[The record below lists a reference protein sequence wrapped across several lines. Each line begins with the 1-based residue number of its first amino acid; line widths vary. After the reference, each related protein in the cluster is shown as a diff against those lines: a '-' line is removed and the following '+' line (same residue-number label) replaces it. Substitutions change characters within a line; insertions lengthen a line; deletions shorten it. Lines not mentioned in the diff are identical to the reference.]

1 MRNMKVPAVF
11 AAMILMAVGAKSSN
25 VTDTEKSA
33 DTVKVVKPS
42 CWKTTSAPTVRF
54 SQYYY
59 DNWAK
64 DGYTQVALTL
74 GYIGTLTY
82 TQPNYI
88 WDSRLDLAFGFL
100 KIDMNADKIFDDSQY
115 LRKSDDKI
123 DFTSTFSLKMKNNW
137 NCNASVN
144 LKSQFYDS
152 YKFYAD
158 PLQEP
163 TLISA
168 LFAPAYMLTS
178 LGFEYKKEYW
188 NASFSFIT
196 GKNTF
201 VLDNRINP
209 ADYGVLEGR
218 SYMGWGSYL
227 RFYFK
232 KDIFK
237 NVNFYTRVEFFWE
250 YQKELFTQT
259 DVNWETTV
267 EFKVNSWLSAFASLN
282 LIYDAD
288 YSLKRQLYQLSGI
301 QLNLDWNRK
310 KK

>member
-1 MRNMKVPAVF
+1 MRDVKILVALVMMLLLVCGTKANN
-11 AAMILMAVGAKSSN
+11 AADSK
-25 VTDTEKSA
+25 KKA
-33 DTVKVVKPS
+33 DTVVAKS
-42 CWKTTSAPTVRF
+42 NCWKTSSSPTVRF

-64 DGYTQVALTL
+64 DGYTQVVLTL
-74 GYIGTLTY
+74 GYIGTFTY
-82 TQPNYI
+82 TKPNYV
-88 WDSRLDLAFGFL
+88 WDSRIDLAFGFL
-100 KIDMNADKIFDDSQY
+100 KIDMNDDKIFDDSQY
-115 LRKSDDKI
+115 LRKSDDKMDI
-123 DFTSTFSLKMKNNW
+123 TSTFSLKMKHNW

-144 LKSQFYDS
+144 FKSQFYDS

-158 PLQEP
+158 PMQEP
-163 TLISA
+163 TLISS
-168 LFAPAYMLTS
+168 LFAPAYLLTS

-201 VLDNRINP
+201 VLDERINP
-209 ADYGVLEGR
+209 SDYGISEGN
-218 SYMGWGSYL
+218 SYMGWGSYM

-232 KDIFK
+232 KDLFT

-250 YQKELFTQT
+250 YQKELMTQT
-259 DVNWETTV
+259 DVNWETTL
-267 EFKVNSWLSAFASLN
+267 EFKVNNWLSAFASLN
-282 LIYDAD
+282 LVYDAD

-301 QLNLDWNRK
+301 QLNLDWHKRK